1 MSGAMAGAGATDAAG
16 ASGAPVLSAHALDI
30 EVAGRPLVAG
40 LELALVPGEFL
51 AVLGRNGAGKSLT
64 LRSFAG
70 LRPVRG
76 ELRLGDASLASLSRR
91 DIARQLGWLA
101 QDAEDALPTSVLE
114 AVLLA
119 RHPHLPWWQRPGAED
134 ERLARAAL
142 AQLGVADLAERA
154 CDTLSGG
161 EQRRVALASLLAQ
174 SPRLFLLDE
183 PSNHLDPQHQVLVL
197 EAFRARCAAGCA
209 VVATLHDPGLAAR
222 CADRVLLLH
231 GDGRWQL
238 GPCDELLRAGS
249 LGALYGTPMLELGSG
264 ARRAYTPA

>member
-1 MSGAMAGAGATDAAG
+1 MSATADGVAAPLL
-16 ASGAPVLSAHALDI
+16 AARSLDI
-30 EVAGRPLVAG
+30 EVGGRALVAG
-40 LELALVPGEFL
+40 LGFALQPGEFL

-70 LRPVRG
+70 LRPARG
-76 ELRLGDASLASLSRR
+76 ELLLGGAAIGSLTRR
-91 DIARQLGWLA
+91 AIARQVGWLA

-119 RHPHLPWWQRPGAED
+119 RHPHLPWWQRPGADD
-134 ERLARAAL
+134 ERIALGALAR
-142 AQLGVADLAERA
+142 LGVAELAGRA

-174 SPRLFLLDE
+174 SPGLYLLDE

-197 EAFRARCAAGCA
+197 DAFRERCAAGCA

-238 GPCDELLRAGS
+238 GTGAELLRAS
-249 LGALYGTPMLELGSG
+249 ALGELYGTPMLELGSG

>member
-1 MSGAMAGAGATDAAG
+1 VSAAPGAPAVAGEAGAAL
-16 ASGAPVLSAHALDI
+16 LSARGLDV
-30 EVAGRPLVAG
+30 EAGGRALVAG

-76 ELRLGDASLASLSRR
+76 GLSLAGRPMASLTRR
-91 DIARQLGWLA
+91 AIARQLGWLA
-101 QDAEDALPTSVLE
+101 QDAEDALATSVLE

-119 RHPHLPWWQRPGAED
+119 RHPHLPWWQRPGADD
-134 ERLARAAL
+134 ERIARAAL
-142 AQLGVADLAERA
+142 AQMGVAELAERG

-161 EQRRVALASLLAQ
+161 EQRRVALAALLAQ

-238 GPCDELLRAGS
+238 GPSDELLRAES

>member
-1 MSGAMAGAGATDAAG
+1 MTGSSAG
-16 ASGAPVLSAHALDI
+16 SEVLLAAHALDI
-30 EVAGRPLVAG
+30 EVGGRALVAG
-40 LELALVPGEFL
+40 LELSLAPGEFL

-70 LRPVRG
+70 LRPARG
-76 ELRLGDASLASLSRR
+76 ELRLGGVPIAALSRR
-91 DIARQLGWLA
+91 QVAGQLGWLA
-101 QDAEDALPTSVLE
+101 QDAEDALATSVLE

-119 RHPHLPWWQRPGAED
+119 RHPHLPWWQRPGAAD
-134 ERLARAAL
+134 ERIARAAL
-142 AQLGVADLAERA
+142 AQLGVADLAGRA

-209 VVATLHDPGLAAR
+209 VVATLHDAGLAAR

-238 GPCDELLRAGS
+238 GPADELLRADA

-264 ARRAYTPA
+264 SRRAFTPA

>member
-1 MSGAMAGAGATDAAG
+1 VSPGSGDVA
-16 ASGAPVLSAHALDI
+16 VLSARSLDI
-30 EVAGRPLVAG
+30 EVGARTLVAG
-40 LELALVPGEFL
+40 LGFALMPGEFL

-70 LRPVRG
+70 LRPARG
-76 ELRLGDASLASLSRR
+76 ELRLGGSAIASLTRR
-91 DIARQLGWLA
+91 AIARQLGWLA

-134 ERLARAAL
+134 ERIALDAL
-142 AQLGVADLAERA
+142 AQLGVADLAARA
-154 CDTLSGG
+154 CATLSGG

-174 SPRLFLLDE
+174 SPGLYLLDE

-238 GPCDELLRAGS
+238 GTTDELLRAGS
-249 LGALYGTPMLELGSG
+249 LGELYGTPMLELGSG

>member
-1 MSGAMAGAGATDAAG
+1 MSATAGKAVGDGGTPLLAAR
-16 ASGAPVLSAHALDI
+16 SLDI
-30 EVAGRPLVAG
+30 EVGTRMLVAG
-40 LELALVPGEFL
+40 LGLALMPGEFL

-70 LRPVRG
+70 LRPARG
-76 ELRLGDASLASLSRR
+76 DLLLGGTALASLARR
-91 DIARQLGWLA
+91 EVARQVGWLA
-101 QDAEDALPTSVLE
+101 QDAEDALATSVLE

-134 ERLARAAL
+134 ERLALEAL
-142 AQLGVADLAERA
+142 ARLGVEDLAGRA

-161 EQRRVALASLLAQ
+161 EQRRVALAALLAQ
-174 SPRLFLLDE
+174 SPALYLLDE
-183 PSNHLDPQHQVLVL
+183 PGNHLDPQHQVLVL
-197 EAFRARCAAGCA
+197 EAFRERCAAGCA
-209 VVATLHDPGLAAR
+209 VVATMHDPGMAAR

-238 GPCDELLRAGS
+238 GGTDELLRAGP
-249 LGALYGTPMLELGSG
+249 LGDLYGTPMLELGGG